1 MIIQAE
7 DMAKAVRVAIDM
19 NHNSTPLLADEDV
32 DTESFDEI
40 IYAKLCDAVRMVE
53 MEAPLNLLEQGH
65 LFGDAVTWLDGG
77 KGWILLPD
85 DFMRLVV
92 FKMSD
97 WNYPV
102 SEAITQDDPTYSRQW
117 SKWKGICGNPERPVV
132 ALVNRAEGNV
142 LEFFSCKD
150 ETATVDQAVYVPLPK
165 IDENGGIDVSEKCYE
180 SAVYRAAALALS
192 SIGDQLATTMIEL
205 SKSMLVDS

>member
-1 MIIQAE
+1 MIVQAE

-85 DFMRLVV
+85 DFMRTGTILFRKPSHKTPRHIPDNGRSGKAFV
-92 FKMSD
+92 
-97 WNYPV
+97 
-102 SEAITQDDPTYSRQW
+102 ATR
-117 SKWKGICGNPERPVV
+117 KGR
-132 ALVNRAEGNV
+132 L
-142 LEFFSCKD
+142 S
-150 ETATVDQAVYVPLPK
+150 PL
-165 IDENGGIDVSEKCYE
+165 
-180 SAVYRAAALALS
+180 
-192 SIGDQLATTMIEL
+192 
-205 SKSMLVDS
+205 